1 MRIDSSSNPIKPNIA
16 PAENAGSRAG
26 AAAASGG
33 LPAPSVDVRQI
44 EGLLQLI
51 VNANQINDSLV
62 NETRARI
69 QTEEFLSKSSA
80 YETASAI
87 LNL

>member
-16 PAENAGSRAG
+16 PVENPGSRAG
-26 AAAASGG
+26 AAASGG